1 MVEAPTSERRCA
13 HEWRCLGALRAL
25 RDDAPVCGQGAVSG
39 RLFSMRKLI
48 ATVFTLC
55 VGLLSLCA
63 SAQNPAA
70 QPSPASP
77 KPSAPSSTARP
88 GDVDSIDHIVAAV
101 YDVISGPA
109 GPRDWDRFRSF
120 FYPGARM
127 IPSRRDDKGA
137 VTARVSSPDE
147 YATRA
152 QDFFSKEGFFENSV
166 ANRVEEW
173 DHIAHVW
180 STYESRHAKG
190 EKPFARG
197 INSFQLIND
206 GTRWWILTVYWEGED
221 PSHPLP
227 EKYLK

>member
-1 MVEAPTSERRCA
+1 MVVHQAIDFWHQSLLA
-13 HEWRCLGALRAL
+13 GLQVALKRL
-25 RDDAPVCGQGAVSG
+25 K
-39 RLFSMRKLI
+39 LFSMRKLI
-48 ATVFTLC
+48 AAVFTLC
-55 VGLLSLCA
+55 LGLVSLCA
-63 SAQNPAA
+63 IAQSPAA
-70 QPSPASP
+70 RTSPAPSTKSPASQ
-77 KPSAPSSTARP
+77 PSAPSSTARP
-88 GDVDSIDHIVAAV
+88 GDVDSIDHIIAAV

-166 ANRVEEW
+166 ANRVEVW

-190 EKPFARG
+190 DKPFARG
-197 INSFQLIND
+197 INSFQLFND
-206 GTRWWILTVYWEGED
+206 GSRWWILTVYWESED
-221 PSHPLP
+221 PTHPLP

>member
-1 MVEAPTSERRCA
+1 MNNRIVAA
-13 HEWRCLGALRAL
+13 
-25 RDDAPVCGQGAVSG
+25 
-39 RLFSMRKLI
+39 
-48 ATVFTLC
+48 FTL
-55 VGLLSLCA
+55 GLLVGCSA
-63 SAQNPAA
+63 IAQNPAA
-70 QPSPASP
+70 QPSPTAP
-77 KPSAPSSTARP
+77 KSSAPNATAPISTARP

-109 GPRDWDRFRSF
+109 GPRDWDRFRSL
-120 FYPGARM
+120 YYSGARM

-137 VTARVSSPDE
+137 VTARVSSPDQ

-152 QDFFSKEGFFENSV
+152 QDFFSKEGFFENSI

-190 EKPFARG
+190 GKPFARG
-197 INSFQLIND
+197 INSFQLFND

-221 PSHPLP
+221 PTHPLP

>member
-1 MVEAPTSERRCA
+1 MK
-13 HEWRCLGALRAL
+13 
-25 RDDAPVCGQGAVSG
+25 
-39 RLFSMRKLI
+39 KLI
-48 ATVFTLC
+48 AAVFVFC
-55 VGLLSLCA
+55 CGLGSLCA

-77 KPSAPSSTARP
+77 KSPAPNATAPSSTAKP
-88 GDVDSIDHIVAAV
+88 SDVDSIDHIVAAV
-101 YDVISGPA
+101 YDVLSGPA
-109 GPRDWDRFRSF
+109 GQRDWDRFRSF
-120 FYPGARM
+120 FYPGARL
-127 IPSRRDDKGA
+127 IPSRRDSKGA
-137 VTARVSSPDE
+137 VTVQVSSLDE

-152 QDFFSKEGFFENSV
+152 QNYLSRESFFENSV
-166 ANRVEEW
+166 FNRVEEW

-206 GTRWWILTVYWEGED
+206 GTRWWILTIYWETED
-221 PSHPLP
+221 PSHPIP

>member
-1 MVEAPTSERRCA
+1 
-13 HEWRCLGALRAL
+13 
-25 RDDAPVCGQGAVSG
+25 
-39 RLFSMRKLI
+39 MRKLI
-48 ATVFTLC
+48 AAVFTLC
-55 VGLLSLCA
+55 LAVGCFA
-63 SAQNPAA
+63 IAQSPTA
-70 QPSPASP
+70 QTSPAPSTKPPGSP
-77 KPSAPSSTARP
+77 PSAPSSSARP

-137 VTARVSSPDE
+137 VTAWVSTPDE

-197 INSFQLIND
+197 INSFQLFND
-206 GTRWWILTVYWEGED
+206 GSRWWILTVYWESED
-221 PSHPLP
+221 ANHPLP

>member
-1 MVEAPTSERRCA
+1 
-13 HEWRCLGALRAL
+13 
-25 RDDAPVCGQGAVSG
+25 
-39 RLFSMRKLI
+39 MRKLI
-48 ATVFTLC
+48 AAVFTLC
-55 VGLLSLCA
+55 LGVGCFAVTQS
-63 SAQNPAA
+63 QAA
-70 QPSPASP
+70 QPSPAPSTKPPASSP
-77 KPSAPSSTARP
+77 LAPSSTARP
-88 GDVDSIDHIVAAV
+88 GDVDSIDHIIAAV
-101 YDVISGPA
+101 YDVISGPV
-109 GPRDWDRFRSF
+109 GPRDWDRFRTF
-120 FYPGARM
+120 FYSGARL
-127 IPSRRDDKGA
+127 IPSRRDDKGV
-137 VTARVSSPDE
+137 VTARVSTPDE

-197 INSFQLIND
+197 INSFQLFND
-206 GTRWWILTVYWEGED
+206 GSRWWILTIYWEGED